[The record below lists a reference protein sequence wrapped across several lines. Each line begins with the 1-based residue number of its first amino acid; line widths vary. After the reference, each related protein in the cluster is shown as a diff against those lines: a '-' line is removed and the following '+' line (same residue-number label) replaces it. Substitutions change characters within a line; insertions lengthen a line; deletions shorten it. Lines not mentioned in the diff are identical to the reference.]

1 MKLAVK
7 GTSRM
12 FDAPPL
18 WKSIA
23 LYHFYE
29 SFRQEELLTNF
40 SRLPR
45 LAWWKMSLIQSGV
58 CPSRC
63 WCTGEGWFWLVA
75 LVTTVK
81 TLKFCCMALRFNF
94 GLTWIAVEEGG
105 GVFLGDEETKR
116 GLAPKWLLFR
126 GLLNGTET
134 LGFLGG
140 TPGWLITLTGE
151 GSVNL
156 EASVLSVANSLIV
169 SMMESVLTP
178 LFCCCSL
185 LLAALLLLGIIT
197 SAIFI

>member
-1 MKLAVK
+1 MKLTVK

-58 CPSRC
+58 CPSRFCCC
-63 WCTGEGWFWLVA
+63 WGWFWLVA
-75 LVTTVK
+75 ALVLTLK
-81 TLKFCCMALRFNF
+81 TLRFCCMALKFNF
-94 GLTWIAVEEGG
+94 GLMAGG

-116 GLAPKWLLFR
+116 GLAPKLVFR